1 MFMWYLIH
9 MISCR
14 QAAIL
19 EAVINRYIRTAE
31 PVGSKVVADA
41 CRLGVSPATIRNEM
55 GALED
60 MGYLVQPH
68 TSAGRVPTD
77 KGYRLYVDSL
87 RRTLEIGENDASSLL
102 DKLAELKRL
111 ETEEM
116 VRRVSSVI
124 ASRTCTISLVM
135 NSLSNRVY
143 FWGISQLLHQPEF
156 INTRRIEFLVELLE
170 GEHHLAEI
178 LAGESE
184 ESSVHVRIGSEGRN
198 EELAGLSLV
207 SAGYSKAGEP
217 AGIIGLL
224 GPTRMDYET
233 AIPIVDFTARNLS
246 RLLEE
251 V

>member
-1 MFMWYLIH
+1 
-9 MISCR
+9 MISSR

-31 PVGSKVVADA
+31 PVGSKAVADDCA
-41 CRLGVSPATIRNEM
+41 LGVSPATIRNDM

-77 KGYRLYVDSL
+77 KGYRLYVDTL
-87 RRTLEIGENDASSLL
+87 RKTLEIAEDDASSLL
-102 DKLAELKRL
+102 NKLAELRRL

-116 VRRVSSVI
+116 VRRVSSVV
-124 ASRTCTISLVM
+124 ASRTCTIGLAM
-135 NSLSNRVY
+135 NPQSSRVY

-156 INTRRIEFLVELLE
+156 MDTRRIEFLVELLE
-170 GEHHLAEI
+170 GEHQLAEM
-178 LAGESE
+178 LAGESGE
-184 ESSVHVRIGSEGRN
+184 ATVHVTIGSENRM

-233 AIPIVDFTARNLS
+233 AIPMVDFTARNLS